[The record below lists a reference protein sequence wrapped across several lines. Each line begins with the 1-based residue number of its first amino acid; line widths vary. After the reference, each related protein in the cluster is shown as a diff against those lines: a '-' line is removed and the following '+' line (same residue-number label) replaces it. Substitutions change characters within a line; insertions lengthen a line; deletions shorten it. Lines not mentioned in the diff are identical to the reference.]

1 MQVYSCPKEVL
12 LLSGLGVVRRVSYS
26 WGQGQGPS
34 WGRLP
39 VHVGCR
45 RTQSKPRQRGRE
57 GGERRDVA
65 WGVVDGNDVASVE
78 KREGGRGRGGEGR
91 GATAHT
97 VAFERTIEMMGSV
110 FIVIVVN
117 KLE

>member
-34 WGRLP
+34 WGRSP

-45 RTQSKPRQRGRE
+45 RTQSKPRQRGREGGRE

-65 WGVVDGNDVASVE
+65 WGVVDGNDVASVV
-78 KREGGRGRGGEGR
+78 KREGGDGEEKGGAR
-91 GATAHT
+91 RHT
-97 VAFERTIEMMGSV
+97 PLLSNERSR
-110 FIVIVVN
+110 
-117 KLE
+117 